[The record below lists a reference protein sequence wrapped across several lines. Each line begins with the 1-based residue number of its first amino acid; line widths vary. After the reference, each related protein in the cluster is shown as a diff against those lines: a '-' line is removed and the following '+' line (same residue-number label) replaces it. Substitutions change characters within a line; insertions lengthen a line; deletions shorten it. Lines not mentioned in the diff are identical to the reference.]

1 MNIGLLG
8 CDDVPQKLR
17 HLGGTYRDM
26 FEGLLKPHLPHARFT
41 WFDALKGE
49 LPASPETCDAYICTG
64 SRYSAYDA
72 NDWIEALKD
81 YVRRLQQSR
90 KPFIGICFGHQILA
104 QALGGEVKP
113 AQQGWGV
120 GIHEMRIVANEPW
133 MQPVQEDCKLE
144 YMHADQVERLPPDSV
159 VLASAPHCPVA
170 MFRVG
175 ETLLGIEGHPEFPAS
190 YVEALVRAR
199 IERIGESR
207 AQAALASLSQKADD
221 ALVGRWMANF
231 LEDRV

>member
-26 FEGLLKPHLPHARFT
+26 FEGLLKPHLPDARFT

-72 NDWIEALKD
+72 DDWIAALKD
-81 YVRRLQQSR
+81 YVRRVHESGR
-90 KPFIGICFGHQILA
+90 PFIGICFGHQILA
-104 QALGGEVKP
+104 EALGGEVKP

-120 GIHEMRIVANEPW
+120 GIHEMRILANEPW
-133 MQPVQEDCKLE
+133 MQPAQEDCKLE
-144 YMHADQVERLPPDSV
+144 YMHADQVLRLPPGSV

-175 ETLLGIEGHPEFPAS
+175 DTLLGIEGHPEFPAA

-199 IERIGESR
+199 SERIGEAR
-207 AQAALASLSQKADD
+207 AQAALASLDQKADD

-231 LEDRV
+231 LEARV